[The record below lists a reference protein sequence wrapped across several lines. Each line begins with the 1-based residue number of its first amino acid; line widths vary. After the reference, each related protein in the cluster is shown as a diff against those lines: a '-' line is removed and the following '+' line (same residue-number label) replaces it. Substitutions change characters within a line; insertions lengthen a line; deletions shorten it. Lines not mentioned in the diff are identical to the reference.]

1 MWHMMCSFSQEEHM
15 MLLEPI
21 AFIASLRA
29 MVQEAAIMK
38 ENYYYAHQVV
48 KKQAWISCYG

>member
-1 MWHMMCSFSQEEHM
+1 MRSFSQEEHM

-29 MVQEAAIMK
+29 MVQTAAAIMK
-38 ENYYYAHQVV
+38 ENYYYAH
-48 KKQAWISCYG
+48 